1 MQANSGD
8 VKSLLPILLLALL
21 AGATA
26 PAQDKPAPPA
36 GPVCKPVE
44 DVWVLQMQN
53 PPREYAVRM
62 TALQSVTLQE
72 YDMRR
77 EGKVQRV
84 VELTVETTGGNR
96 ARFFWEDEAE
106 PLVKLPDEL
115 EEKRQAVEKAVRD
128 VAKVER
134 ADEKPCRVV
143 KDYPVTTHGGW
154 AEFKLS
160 GESDVRELHKQLMQ
174 MWTGKKRES

>member
-1 MQANSGD
+1 M
-8 VKSLLPILLLALL
+8 KLLFPILLLTML
-21 AGATA
+21 AGVNA

-36 GPVCKPVE
+36 GPVIKPVE

-77 EGKVQRV
+77 EGNVQRV
-84 VELTVETTGGNR
+84 VELTVETAGGNR

-115 EEKRQAVEKAVRD
+115 ERKREEVEKAVQQ
-128 VAKVER
+128 VTGVKP
-134 ADEKPCRVV
+134 DEPGQNGKPARVM
-143 KDYPVTTHGGW
+143 KDYPVTTHSDW
-154 AEFKLS
+154 AEFKLCN
-160 GESDVRELHKQLMQ
+160 EADVRELHKQLMQ
-174 MWTGKKRES
+174 MWTGRKREP

>member
-1 MQANSGD
+1 MKHA
-8 VKSLLPILLLALL
+8 LAILLVATPAALL
-21 AGATA
+21 VAQDPPSTRSAPQATNYR
-26 PAQDKPAPPA
+26 PAQ
-36 GPVCKPVE
+36 
-44 DVWVLQMQN
+44 DVWVLQMRN
-53 PPREYAVRM
+53 PPREYAVRLES
-62 TALQSVTLQE
+62 LQTVTLQD

-77 EGKVQRV
+77 EGKLQRV
-84 VELTVETTGGNR
+84 VEVTVETTGGNQ

-128 VAKVER
+128 VVKVEE
-134 ADEKPCRVV
+134 ADEKTCRVV

-154 AEFKLS
+154 AEFKLAS
-160 GESDVRELHKQLMQ
+160 ESDARELHKQLMQ

>member
-1 MQANSGD
+1 MKHVVA
-8 VKSLLPILLLALL
+8 ILLA
-21 AGATA
+21 AAAAA
-26 PAQDKPAPPA
+26 PLVAQETSSTQTTYRPA
-36 GPVCKPVE
+36 K

-53 PPREYAVRM
+53 PPREYSVRLES
-62 TALQSVTLQE
+62 LQTVTLQD

-77 EGKVQRV
+77 EGKLQRV
-84 VELTVETTGGNR
+84 VEVTVETTGGNQ

-115 EEKRQAVEKAVRD
+115 EEKRQAVEKAVSA
-128 VAKVER
+128 VVKIER

-154 AEFKLS
+154 TEFKLPS
-160 GESDVRELHKQLMQ
+160 ESDVRELHKELMQ

>member
-1 MQANSGD
+1 MKHVVA
-8 VKSLLPILLLALL
+8 ILLAAAAAAPLL
-21 AGATA
+21 AQETSSTQDNFR
-26 PAQDKPAPPA
+26 PAK
-36 GPVCKPVE
+36 

-53 PPREYAVRM
+53 PPREYAVRLES
-62 TALQSVTLQE
+62 LQTVTLQD

-77 EGKVQRV
+77 EGKLQRV
-84 VELTVETTGGNR
+84 VEVTVETTGGNQ

-115 EEKRQAVEKAVRD
+115 EEKRQAVEKAVSE
-128 VAKVER
+128 VVKIER

-154 AEFKLS
+154 AEFKLAS
-160 GESDVRELHKQLMQ
+160 ESDVRELHKQLMQ

>member
-1 MQANSGD
+1 MRA
-8 VKSLLPILLLALL
+8 SLRLLGLPLVA
-21 AGATA
+21 AATA
-26 PAQDKPAPPA
+26 LAQDNPAPAA

-44 DVWVLQMQN
+44 DVWVLQMQE
-53 PPREYAVRM
+53 PRREYAVRM
-62 TALQSVTLQE
+62 TALQAVTLQE

-84 VELTVETTGGNR
+84 VEMTVETTGGNQ

-106 PLVKLPDEL
+106 SMVKLPDEL
-115 EEKRQAVEKAVRD
+115 EQKRQAVEDAVRD
-128 VAKVER
+128 VVKVER

-160 GESDVRELHKQLMQ
+160 SESDVRELHKQLMQ

>member
-1 MQANSGD
+1 MKHA
-8 VKSLLPILLLALL
+8 LAILLVAAPAALL
-21 AGATA
+21 VAQDAPSTQSTPQGTNYR
-26 PAQDKPAPPA
+26 PAQ
-36 GPVCKPVE
+36 

-53 PPREYAVRM
+53 PPREYAVRLES
-62 TALQSVTLQE
+62 LQTGTLQD

-77 EGKVQRV
+77 EGKLQRV
-84 VELTVETTGGNR
+84 VEVTVETTGGNQ
-96 ARFFWEDEAE
+96 ARFFWEDEAV

-128 VAKVER
+128 VVKVER

-154 AEFKLS
+154 TEFKLAS
-160 GESDVRELHKQLMQ
+160 ESDVR
-174 MWTGKKRES
+174 

>member
-1 MQANSGD
+1 MKHA
-8 VKSLLPILLLALL
+8 LAIALL
-21 AGATA
+21 AIPTTA
-26 PAQDKPAPPA
+26 LHAQRPEQGPPPA
-36 GPVCKPVE
+36 EANYRPVK

-53 PPREYAVRM
+53 PAREYAVRLE
-62 TALQSVTLQE
+62 ALQTVTLQD

-84 VELTVETTGGNR
+84 VEMTVETMGGNQ

-106 PLVKLPDEL
+106 PLVKLPNEL
-115 EEKRQAVEKAVRD
+115 EEKRQAVEEAVRD
-128 VAKVER
+128 VVKIER

-154 AEFKLS
+154 AEFKLAS
-160 GESDVRELHKQLMQ
+160 ESDVRELHKQLMQ